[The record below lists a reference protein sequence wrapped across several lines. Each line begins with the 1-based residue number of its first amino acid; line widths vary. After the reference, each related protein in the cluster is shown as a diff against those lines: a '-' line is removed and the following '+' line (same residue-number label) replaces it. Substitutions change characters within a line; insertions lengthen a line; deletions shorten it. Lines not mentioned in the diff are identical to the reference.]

1 MGENGN
7 VGHEKV
13 IADTFK
19 TEDEEVFKIAKH
31 STTIHVTFFKVDKLD
46 VQSPS

>member
-13 IADTFK
+13 FK